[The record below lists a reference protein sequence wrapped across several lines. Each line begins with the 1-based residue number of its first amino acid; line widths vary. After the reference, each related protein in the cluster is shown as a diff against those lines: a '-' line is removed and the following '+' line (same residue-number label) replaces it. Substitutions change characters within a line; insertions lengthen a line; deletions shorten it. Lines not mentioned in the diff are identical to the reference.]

1 VTFLSRIPLTIAH
14 QYDFGDDA
22 GRVGPDLV
30 NPASWDA
37 VRRTAGPFGL
47 PATRA
52 EWERAAAR
60 PEYETRAATIARIAK
75 ELGARRLCS
84 YGVGAAYV
92 ELNLARAYPEGKLI
106 CTDFAPQTVERLA
119 VLFPEADVRLSDLR
133 DDSPLP
139 ADLHL
144 LHRVDTELPNREWRQ
159 VLARFRAPVLL
170 VATELLDWVALSREL
185 RRRLARSDA
194 ARAGYIRTEAA
205 MRSLWKRTHVDRTIA
220 VGELH
225 GFLLLPRPA
234 NDRATQRSRKRS
246 PSSR

>member
-1 VTFLSRIPLTIAH
+1 
-14 QYDFGDDA
+14 
-22 GRVGPDLV
+22 
-30 NPASWDA
+30 
-37 VRRTAGPFGL
+37 
-47 PATRA
+47 
-52 EWERAAAR
+52 
-60 PEYETRAATIARIAK
+60 
-75 ELGARRLCS
+75 
-84 YGVGAAYV
+84 VGAAYV